1 MISNCE
7 IEIIELTPRQ
17 KANLRYY
24 NKMKSDPKFIERQ
37 RIASTKNYNKI
48 KDDPKFKEQVS
59 KQKKV
64 YHQKLKEIKMEG
76 YFPNSCS

>member
-7 IEIIELTPRQ
+7 IEIIELTPKQ

-37 RIASTKNYNKI
+37 RIASTKHYNKI
-48 KDDPKFKEQVS
+48 KNNETFKLQVS
-59 KQKKV
+59 EQKKT
-64 YHQKLKEIKMEG
+64 YHQKLREIKMAN
-76 YFPNSCS
+76 YFPNVF

>member
-7 IEIIELTPRQ
+7 IEIIELTPKQ

-37 RIASTKNYNKI
+37 RIASTKHYNKI
-48 KDDPKFKEQVS
+48 KNNETFKLQVS
-59 KQKKV
+59 EQKKT
-64 YHQKLKEIKMEG
+64 YHQKLRENKMVN
-76 YFPNSCS
+76 YFPNVF